1 MAFKNTLDQGLYC
14 RITDFSTNWIYLV
27 KDDSCTEEKTICF
40 AKLPNER
47 KKGSRQ
53 EYPKNYPFY

>member
-1 MAFKNTLDQGLYC
+1 M
-14 RITDFSTNWIYLV
+14 V

-40 AKLPNER
+40 AKLPKER